1 MSLSPRNRPPGFMA
15 LPAAFIVVALLTLGA
30 MVVFGR
36 ALGFGLSLLLGLLPP
51 ILIASALFLTIREL
65 PRDRPRLRVAAM
77 VLLIVG
83 GIAIL
88 WMTPFGALY
97 LAAQVCEGRP

>member
-1 MSLSPRNRPPGFMA
+1 MSLSPRNRPPAFMV
-15 LPAAFIVVALLTLGA
+15 LPAALIVFALVTLGA

-51 ILIASALFLTIREL
+51 ILIASALFLTVREL